1 MMKQLGTI
9 LIIISAFYL
18 SSCFTS
24 NRTDNIKR
32 NEVLGSW
39 QISKE
44 STLQQ
49 NNRTI
54 FTGDR
59 IITEFKLK
67 ADSTVTIYF
76 GKEVQEGK
84 WIWDKDVL
92 LAKVSSDVA
101 ITYRAGD
108 VVLISKDKDGKT
120 SELGLNLESRNGK
133 ISFKSLG
140 GSSDLDDFTYEKQ

>member
-1 MMKQLGTI
+1 MKQLGTI
-9 LIIISAFYL
+9 LIIISAFFL
-18 SSCFTS
+18 SSCVPS

>member
-9 LIIISAFYL
+9 LIIISGYLL
-18 SSCFTS
+18 SSCVAT

-54 FTGDR
+54 ITGDR

-67 ADSTVTIYF
+67 ADSTVTIYY
-76 GKEVQEGK
+76 GKEVQEGT
-84 WIWDKDVL
+84 WTWDEETSLGKI
-92 LAKVSSDVA
+92 SSDVS
-101 ITYRAGD
+101 ISYSVGD
-108 VVLISKDKDGKT
+108 VVLLSKEKDGKT
-120 SELGLNLESRNGK
+120 TKFGLNLESRNGK
-133 ISFKSLG
+133 INFKSLG
-140 GSSDLDDFTYEKQ
+140 TSTVIDDLTYVKQ